1 MMRNKSLTVP
11 TGDFAVKNFDRYDD
25 FIKSRIFTI
34 RGVQVMLDRDL
45 AVLYVVSTSRLNEQV
60 KRNIRRFPPSFM
72 FQLTDDELA
81 SWKNW
86 ISQNAT
92 SNLVSTLKTDK
103 HFISVSVAKSNKQNP
118 DFGKVM

>member
-1 MMRNKSLTVP
+1 MKRTKSQIAVS
-11 TGDFAVKNFDRYDD
+11 GEFAVENFDRNDD

-45 AVLYVVSTSRLNEQV
+45 AVLYGVSTSRLNEQV

-72 FQLTDDELA
+72 FQLTDNELA

-92 SNLVSTLKTDK
+92 SNLASRLKTDK

>member
-1 MMRNKSLTVP
+1 MMRNKGQIAVL
-11 TGDFAVKNFDRYDD
+11 GEFAVENFDRNDD

-45 AVLYVVSTSRLNEQV
+45 AVLYGVSTSRLNEQV

>member
-45 AVLYVVSTSRLNEQV
+45 AVLYGVSTSRLNEQV

-72 FQLTDDELA
+72 FQLTDNELA

-92 SNLVSTLKTDK
+92 SNLASTLKTDK